1 MTKAEYPIIEPSPNA
16 WSFKAALPTAP
27 VIILIEKNFNIMEL
41 KTEDGILSFN
51 KFQPYYLN
59 LKSNQIFCD
68 VFPSLASSLP

>member
-27 VIILIEKNFNIMEL
+27 VIILIEKDFNIMEL

-51 KFQPYYLN
+51 KLQ
-59 LKSNQIFCD
+59 S
-68 VFPSLASSLP
+68 